1 MEFLLEKCGLLDII
15 NNGDTTEPVKKAV
28 TCDGGSISRFLGH
41 VIGGFTLVDSRC
53 KTPKTGEP
61 LFGDRGHDKV
71 QSHIYCFPIKMALAK
86 DTKQLY

>member
-61 LFGDRGHDKV
+61 LFGDSGHDKV
-71 QSHIYCFPIKMALAK
+71 QSHIYYFPI
-86 DTKQLY
+86 